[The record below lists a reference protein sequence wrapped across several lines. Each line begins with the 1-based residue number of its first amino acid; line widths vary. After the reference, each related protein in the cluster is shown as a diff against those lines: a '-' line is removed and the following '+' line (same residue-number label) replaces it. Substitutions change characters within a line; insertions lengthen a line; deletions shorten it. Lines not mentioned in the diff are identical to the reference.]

1 MKKIIILLALLC
13 LCACSSNASNVTTNT
28 TDELSLNEAFV
39 TRWNEA
45 VSKERVVILT
55 SANLGNGERLLV
67 KMLDDATIDAEA
79 SKCEDATYAEVVK
92 EAAKT
97 FVSEVAS
104 VMETIE
110 LTKLEATTRLSTF
123 NTFKFELSNPE
134 LALDPEVIS
143 LIFYDDMHVK
153 AKYNGVEE
161 LYSVDETTYNTLA
174 SIVEVY
180 ADVIAAQNAQACSVQ
195 YFAK

>member
-13 LCACSSNASNVTTNT
+13 LCACSSNTSNVTTNT

-110 LTKLEATTRLSTF
+110 LTKLEATNLQAF
-123 NTFKFELSNPE
+123 
-134 LALDPEVIS
+134 
-143 LIFYDDMHVK
+143 
-153 AKYNGVEE
+153 
-161 LYSVDETTYNTLA
+161 LYSFANMIDDIGIYE
-174 SIVEVY
+174 EVKN
-180 ADVIAAQNAQACSVQ
+180 VKSLP
-195 YFAK
+195 

>member
-1 MKKIIILLALLC
+1 MKKIIILLILMC
-13 LCACSSNASNVTTNT
+13 LFGCSSNNTNT
-28 TDELSLNEAFV
+28 ANDTTVSLNEAFV

-55 SANLGNGERLLV
+55 STNLGNGERLLV
-67 KMLDDATIDAEA
+67 KMLDDAAIDAEA

-110 LTKLEATTRLSTF
+110 LTKLEATNGLSTF

-161 LYSVDETTYNTLA
+161 LYSVDETAYNTLA
-174 SIVEVY
+174 SIVETY